1 MPYESFD
8 YLFYGLVLGDE
19 KFFVL
24 KIFLEFFFFLI
35 VILENPI
42 CHYSFVG
49 KTNHKIFQKNQ
60 TTLLWGHFGS
70 VFAQIRA
77 KYIFLEEGAQ
87 SVFKHSNYLPLCKK
101 SEETGNP
108 FLRKNVELTDGQ
120 TDRQTDKQTDTHTG
134 NGSFIGRD
142 PNRTLE

>member
-19 KFFVL
+19 KFVV

-35 VILENPI
+35 VIVETPI
-42 CHYSFVG
+42 CHYSFAG

-70 VFAQIRA
+70 IFAQIWA

-87 SVFKHSNYLPLCKK
+87 SVFKYSNYLPLCKK
-101 SEETGNP
+101 SEETGNS
-108 FLRKNVELTDGQ
+108 FLRKNFELTDGQ

>member
-1 MPYESFD
+1 MLYESFD
-8 YLFYGLVLGDE
+8 YLFYGLVLWDE

-35 VILENPI
+35 VILETPI
-42 CHYSFVG
+42 CHYSFAG

-70 VFAQIRA
+70 IFAQIWA

-87 SVFKHSNYLPLCKK
+87 SVFKYSNYLPLCKK

>member
-19 KFFVL
+19 KFVV

-35 VILENPI
+35 VIVETPI
-42 CHYSFVG
+42 CHYSFAG
-49 KTNHKIFQKNQ
+49 KTDHKIFQKNQ

-70 VFAQIRA
+70 IFAQIWA

-87 SVFKHSNYLPLCKK
+87 SVFKYSNYLPLCKK
-101 SEETGNP
+101 SEETGNS